1 MNFKSLI
8 VLSLPF
14 FLLVSSCSQKKEI
27 QRSTNNDRDITT
39 SSKFSLLDSLQ
50 LHRFTYHTLAA
61 KIKTAFINSD
71 GSDINLT
78 ITLRSVSDS
87 AIWMSAS
94 PALGIEA
101 ARILFTNDSIKIMD
115 RINHEYAIVSYSFL
129 KRFSQTEINFPMLQN
144 ILTGN
149 AAFINNGLKTDSISS
164 YYVAHCAQN
173 ELLQELK
180 VSKLFRVFANVI
192 YDMNTHDRINVSYGD
207 FQFVETEYLPF
218 DTKVEATS
226 NGKSAKLVLN
236 YNNVIVN
243 APVEIRFNIP
253 NSYSK
258 MKY

>member
-1 MNFKSLI
+1 
-8 VLSLPF
+8 
-14 FLLVSSCSQKKEI
+14 
-27 QRSTNNDRDITT
+27 
-39 SSKFSLLDSLQ
+39 
-50 LHRFTYHTLAA
+50 
-61 KIKTAFINSD
+61 
-71 GSDINLT
+71 
-78 ITLRSVSDS
+78 
-87 AIWMSAS
+87 
-94 PALGIEA
+94 
-101 ARILFTNDSIKIMD
+101 
-115 RINHEYAIVSYSFL
+115 
-129 KRFSQTEINFPMLQN
+129 MLQN